1 RQAEGLLAKGP
12 WRRPPAYSPSSDSS
26 MSRKNCF
33 SSAERRGLNPALNP
47 GTRKGKMDIS
57 LCPSS
62 AGPKVRPKP
71 VRVAVHLVEID
82 KLLERVDLRAGL
94 PEADWQRAAEIPSL
108 PQRTAFMAGRKVLR
122 ELLAARLGCAPAAV
136 PITRESD

>member
-1 RQAEGLLAKGP
+1 MPDHATPRSHAARRTQSPVRQAEGPAKVR

-62 AGPKVRPKP
+62 AGPKMRPKP

-82 KLLERVDLRAGL
+82 RLLERADLRAGL
-94 PEADWQRAAEIPSL
+94 PEADW
-108 PQRTAFMAGRKVLR
+108 
-122 ELLAARLGCAPAAV
+122 
-136 PITRESD
+136 